1 MGLHFETPESGPAY
15 AAIRSKRMKKSL
27 ITIAL
32 AICAF
37 SANAACT
44 GSGSY
49 RYCTDSSGNSY
60 TVQQYGNTTYTQG
73 SNASTG
79 STWNQ
84 TGSTYGNTTYHN
96 GTAANGNSWSG
107 TSSTYGNT
115 TYHSGTDSR
124 GRSYSGS
131 TYNNR

>member
-60 TVQQYGNTTYTQG
+60 TTPLRFQQWEHVCNVRRRHLRLDR
-73 SNASTG
+73 
-79 STWNQ
+79 WFI
-84 TGSTYGNTTYHN
+84 
-96 GTAANGNSWSG
+96 
-107 TSSTYGNT
+107 
-115 TYHSGTDSR
+115 R
-124 GRSYSGS
+124 R
-131 TYNNR
+131 